1 MLTELEFNKNRAL
14 KSRFYDYADYMN
26 QMNEMNTTQS
36 DNTQD
41 GDKFNFMDY
50 LPFGSKSISGSI
62 MRGIGQ
68 YMPDMDPR
76 QKNLN
81 QFYDV
86 NNGTIQSGLMKDYNP
101 VSGGLFGTPINYG
114 LQDAYQKRID
124 TINKTIRRKSA
135 ANENYDDTELTN
147 RRNQL
152 SLNKI
157 NESMML
163 DNVNENTAYKNE
175 LGDSYSGGD
184 TTTNVAGQN
193 ITSYNDPFDPGGGEK
208 DGGFIDGSNRRT
220 DYMEGGRAGY
230 FFGGRIGFAGGGM
243 DMGNEENQAQSAA
256 IGTGTPGPG
265 DTGGE
270 GGDNPSDDSDTQFS
284 GGDNPPTNIG
294 NPFGYEDNA
303 PPTNVRNP
311 FGYQDNIMES
321 VLSSRMNKY
330 GEDMEEDIN
339 NPYSME
345 NMFGITSQVP
355 ENMKLAKVFNTKEDL
370 INLGAAKDTFFNTL
384 TPKGEVLDTFR
395 KNATSMNQGDYY
407 KGLGAESQLN
417 QLLQNKNKNATE
429 NEAVI
434 RDALEQGFLNNQSD
448 FDNQKPFNKAFAKG
462 GRAMFKNGGLASIL

>member
-50 LPFGSKSISGSI
+50 LPFGSKSISGLI

-68 YMPDMDPR
+68 YMPERDPR
-76 QKNLN
+76 QTALN

-124 TINKTIRRKSA
+124 TINKTIKRKSA

-311 FGYQDNIMES
+311 FGYQDNIMKT
-321 VLSSRMNKY
+321 VLNNRYKTNL
-330 GEDMEEDIN
+330 EEDIDDPIVNRIIEN
-339 NPYSME
+339 NKPDKSPFAKFVDHDNFTDRLKESKIPNYHQLGGFDFMARFPGT
-345 NMFGITSQVP
+345 NP
-355 ENMKLAKVFNTKEDL
+355 NLAK
-370 INLGAAKDTFFNTL
+370 
-384 TPKGEVLDTFR
+384 
-395 KNATSMNQGDYY
+395 
-407 KGLGAESQLN
+407 GLASAY
-417 QLLQNKNKNATE
+417 QNIFE
-429 NEAVI
+429 Y
-434 RDALEQGFLNNQSD
+434 
-448 FDNQKPFNKAFAKG
+448 
-462 GRAMFKNGGLASIL
+462 GRAVADGFGGVTFEDAGKKAAEESRLNAVGIDAFSDPNSKTYKTYSDGLIPEIMGNVRMAKGGLASIL

>member
-1 MLTELEFNKNRAL
+1 MASLYDIGFNPETMFIDDSGQIRLKNEEASRAMINA
-14 KSRFYDYADYMN
+14 KDYKNYKMSTSPVVNSEEEEND
-26 QMNEMNTTQS
+26 
-36 DNTQD
+36 
-41 GDKFNFMDY
+41 DKFNFIDY

-124 TINKTIRRKSA
+124 TINNTLKRKYTNKGLSFD
-135 ANENYDDTELTN
+135 NTELDE
-147 RRNQL
+147 RRDKLIADMN
-152 SLNKI
+152 
-157 NESMML
+157 NESNAMSGGG
-163 DNVNENTAYKNE
+163 DGTFG
-175 LGDSYSGGD
+175 LGTQGQKSYSNPGD
-184 TTTNVAGQN
+184 TFGTNA
-193 ITSYNDPFDPGGGEK
+193 ITGGPV
-208 DGGFIDGSNRRT
+208 SNKTGKGRT
-220 DYMEGGRAGY
+220 DYMGGGRAGY

-294 NPFGYEDNA
+294 NPFGY
-303 PPTNVRNP
+303 
-311 FGYQDNIMES
+311 QDNIMES

-345 NMFGITSQVP
+345 NMFGITSQILP
-355 ENMKLAKVFNTKEDL
+355 ENTKLA
-370 INLGAAKDTFFNTL
+370 G
-384 TPKGEVLDTFR
+384 
-395 KNATSMNQGDYY
+395 
-407 KGLGAESQLN
+407 LN
-417 QLLQNKNKNATE
+417 QTQVDFLDKIGKRNLAVNNNDFYTYDTPTSIKNKIENLNSKSTNMFGTFKPEKIVEGDVNTFATDKDVE
-429 NEAVI
+429 NYMKNKYKLGTA
-434 RDALEQGFLNNQSD
+434 NN
-448 FDNQKPFNKAFAKG
+448 KLGLAKG